1 MSRTLKRPMFRRG
14 GFADTGIMD
23 GFSNGG
29 EVERDR
35 QTGKFSGMP
44 ATFGAEDMLG
54 MAREEAASAPAP
66 TQPVFT
72 RREMEDEPLM
82 GLSDYA
88 SLFKLGANIASAPGR
103 GDGLGG
109 LLASAG
115 PSLAQAADEFGASQ
129 EAKAARRREFE
140 KAEDAR
146 EDAFKEARMGEEFQ
160 TGLLREEF
168 DLKTTLEKLKIELD
182 PPDAIVRLRQAE
194 PLQAELANAKTRKEQ
209 IYATGTP
216 KEKRD
221 ILLEIRNLQNQ
232 IAGVMGQAVD
242 VGELDDRDR
251 RRIESLAEDEA
262 LALLELDDIPESG
275 EELREYNQLAE
286 EIRQYKI
293 VEELII
299 LTQGATFAEG
309 GRVGLAN
316 GGGPFEPGSG
326 PDPDPG
332 SPPIMRGDSPMLTF
346 EELRARLPREVSD
359 QVVRLIATSE
369 NALLDFANIDTQE
382 DIAIFNQKY
391 NVDLQL
397 PTQVA

>member
-14 GFADTGIMD
+14 GFADTGIME

-29 EVERDR
+29 DTVRRGTDTSPQELDSIMGLIDKASE
-35 QTGKFSGMP
+35 
-44 ATFGAEDMLG
+44 
-54 MAREEAASAPAP
+54 SAPAP
-66 TQPVFT
+66 APTNPLLQQVFE
-72 RREMEDEPLM
+72 RKEMEDEPIM

-115 PSLAQAADEFGASQ
+115 PSLSQAADEFAASQ
-129 EAKAARRREFE
+129 EAKAARRRAFE
-140 KAEDAR
+140 EKEDAR
-146 EDAFKEARMGEEFQ
+146 EDAFKATQMSAISEEFLLDKELENQ
-160 TGLLREEF
+160 LKLADREPLEKEFILNKAQELREKIASGDEKLREEAMLDMEVLYPERAKAKYKEMEEARNEGYKKF
-168 DLKTTLEKLKIELD
+168 EDL
-182 PPDAIVRLRQAE
+182 A
-194 PLQAELANAKTRKEQ
+194 
-209 IYATGTP
+209 
-216 KEKRD
+216 
-221 ILLEIRNLQNQ
+221 
-232 IAGVMGQAVD
+232 
-242 VGELDDRDR
+242 
-251 RRIESLAEDEA
+251 
-262 LALLELDDIPESG
+262 DDIVERLEDG
-275 EELREYNQLAE
+275 TATKTEKQLYTGKSAV
-286 EIRQYKI
+286 EIATDMAIADVLSDYK
-293 VEELII
+293 
-299 LTQGATFAEG
+299 FAEG

-369 NALLDFANIDTQE
+369 AALLDFANIDTQE
-382 DIAIFNQKY
+382 DISIFNQKY